1 MTIATARRSRAKAHR
16 KMAFAAL
23 RSQSSA
29 SVRLKRYSK
38 HMATARRLEQEG
50 EQC

>member
-1 MTIATARRSRAKAHR
+1 MTVSLSRRARAKAHR

-29 SVRLKRYSK
+29 SVRIKRYSK
-38 HMATARRLEQEG
+38 HMDTARRLVQEDA
-50 EQC
+50 QC